1 MRQPRRPLG
10 ALASGALAVVLA
22 SGACGGDGETTRQP
36 AATTPEPAPSAPPG
50 GPPSADVERPPAPD
64 DVIEERP
71 GGPRGG
77 GTRPPSAGDAR
88 RIEATVARYIAAL
101 NSDDGEA
108 LCSLLAPGALR
119 GVKLPERRGGCA
131 ATLRASVGHPPPG
144 GAPRWLGTKL
154 VDADSVVLV
163 RGGDGRL
170 TGTVVHRFA
179 GAREPSIEEDV
190 IYLRRRGGRWLL
202 AKPSATFHR
211 AIGARD
217 VPITALTPP
226 PRAG

>member
-1 MRQPRRPLG
+1 MRHRCRR
-10 ALASGALAVVLA
+10 SGALALA
-22 SGACGGDGETTRQP
+22 ALAIAILAPGCGGDDETATEAP
-36 AATTPEPAPSAPPG
+36 VATTPEPERGATA
-50 GPPSADVERPPAPD
+50 PPSAGGQRPPAPD

-71 GGPRGG
+71 GGPAGG
-77 GTRPPSAGDAR
+77 GATRPAGADDAR
-88 RIEATVARYIAAL
+88 AIEATVQRYVEAL
-101 NSDDGEA
+101 NSDDGKVLCA
-108 LCSLLAPGALR
+108 LFAPGALQ
-119 GVKLPERRGGCA
+119 GVPLPRRRGGCA
-131 ATLRASVGHPPPG
+131 QTLRASVGHPSPG

-190 IYLRRRGGRWLL
+190 IYLRRVADGWLL
-202 AKPSATFHR
+202 AKPSATFYR

-226 PRAG
+226 RG